1 MDTDLSLL
9 HASDTILF
17 AVFSPFLPSFLP
29 PSLLVGVVSFLPPT
43 DDDDGRGAHHMVGCM
58 SKSYG
63 RVAENHGL
71 SYGRPLY
78 HVMSGCYRF
87 LEVSTI

>member
-1 MDTDLSLL
+1 MSAVQEDEQYRTTDL
-9 HASDTILF
+9 TFNFPCWVI
-17 AVFSPFLPSFLP
+17 
-29 PSLLVGVVSFLPPT
+29 VSFSALLQVL
-43 DDDDGRGAHHMVGCM
+43 GHGCGGAHHMVGCM

-63 RVAENHGL
+63 RVAENHEL